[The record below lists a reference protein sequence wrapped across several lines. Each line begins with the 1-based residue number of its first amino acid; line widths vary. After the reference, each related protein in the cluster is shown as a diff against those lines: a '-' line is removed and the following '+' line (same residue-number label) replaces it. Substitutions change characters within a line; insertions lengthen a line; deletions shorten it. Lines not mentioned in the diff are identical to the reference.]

1 MTDYSPLELS
11 LPERTGQETVE
22 QRLTALEE
30 TVPRLL
36 EALQYTLSNL
46 GAENFNAAALS
57 RLLSPIRARIDGAD
71 GSITQLSLDAGT
83 LQTRLTSA
91 EGNVAALEQTVSD
104 QGTRIALVTDA
115 DGVNAAAIVA
125 AINNGDS
132 SIALSADKIDLNGI
146 TTVADTLHIGSQNSP
161 DRSRSARAQISHLS
175 QERRGDLRN
184 ARRSAGADALGRED
198 RPVRRAVSQRRAA
211 QPVRRQGMYLPTF
224 PRRMAAVRHVQTD
237 FRGYDHRPSCP
248 EGGIYEMTNGSA
260 ADSPLFSTRPGRTRI
275 YPCSGTP
282 NGLFAAGDGLLWC
295 AGTTLYYN
303 GKAVPGCTLTDTP
316 KVFAAL
322 GGTVLIWPDK
332 VWFRPADGTFGSA
345 EPSWSG
351 SVMLA
356 GADTDGDG
364 RASILVADGAGA
376 HFRTG
381 DAVTLS
387 GFGDVRNNGTYILR
401 GIDGARL
408 RFDPDTFVRA
418 GAVNGVTITRRVPD
432 AQHACSYG
440 NRLWAC
446 AHDSVWCTKLGD
458 PLSWFWYE
466 ADENGAVATAAW
478 SVDVGAPGDFS
489 GCAATGSGVVF
500 LKPGGLWRLYGT
512 RPTNFQLVA
521 SAALGAEQ
529 DSGRSL
535 VTAAETLYYLSPV
548 GAARTAG
555 GRPVRIGDALGRTLT
570 HGVAGTDG
578 TRWYLSARD
587 EQGGRHLFVY
597 DTRSGLWSRED
608 DFDARGFAQCGGALY
623 AQDTRGVWR
632 FGAGSTAQMESLL
645 ETGDFT
651 SGSPDCKRLLRVQ
664 LRLEAEAG
672 ASITAAAQY
681 DSDGQWHTLANVTAG
696 AKRSFTLPV
705 LPRRCDHFRLRMTGT
720 GAWRLL
726 SLTRTEAA
734 AGPQH

>member
-1 MTDYSPLELS
+1 
-11 LPERTGQETVE
+11 
-22 QRLTALEE
+22 
-30 TVPRLL
+30 
-36 EALQYTLSNL
+36 
-46 GAENFNAAALS
+46 
-57 RLLSPIRARIDGAD
+57 
-71 GSITQLSLDAGT
+71 
-83 LQTRLTSA
+83 
-91 EGNVAALEQTVSD
+91 
-104 QGTRIALVTDA
+104 
-115 DGVNAAAIVA
+115 
-125 AINNGDS
+125 
-132 SIALSADKIDLNGI
+132 
-146 TTVADTLHIGSQNSP
+146 
-161 DRSRSARAQISHLS
+161 
-175 QERRGDLRN
+175 
-184 ARRSAGADALGRED
+184 
-198 RPVRRAVSQRRAA
+198 
-211 QPVRRQGMYLPTF
+211 MYLPTF

-351 SVMLA
+351 SVTLA

-478 SVDVGAPGDFS
+478 SVDAGAPGDFS
-489 GCAATGSGVVF
+489 GCAAT
-500 LKPGGLWRLYGT
+500 
-512 RPTNFQLVA
+512 
-521 SAALGAEQ
+521 
-529 DSGRSL
+529 
-535 VTAAETLYYLSPV
+535 
-548 GAARTAG
+548 
-555 GRPVRIGDALGRTLT
+555 
-570 HGVAGTDG
+570 
-578 TRWYLSARD
+578 
-587 EQGGRHLFVY
+587 
-597 DTRSGLWSRED
+597 
-608 DFDARGFAQCGGALY
+608 
-623 AQDTRGVWR
+623 
-632 FGAGSTAQMESLL
+632 GSTAQMESLL

-705 LPRRCDHFRLRMTGT
+705 LPRRCDHFRLRLTGT